1 MRTSM
6 YKFMALDNNSKKELI
21 KKFGKT
27 GNDCG
32 STQVQI
38 ALLTENINNLTNHFE
53 KNSKDIH
60 SKRGLLKMV
69 MKRKS
74 LMKYLKNKDTSSY
87 EELVKQ
93 LELRK

>member
-1 MRTSM
+1 
-6 YKFMALDNNSKKELI
+6 MALDNNLKKEI
-21 KKFGKT
+21 VKKFGKT

-32 STQVQI
+32 STEVQI
-38 ALLTENINNLTNHFE
+38 ALLTENINNLTDHFA

-74 LMKYLKNKDTSSY
+74 LMKYLKNKDVSSY
-87 EELVKQ
+87 EELVRQ